1 VRLNPLSNFVENF
14 NPLLPMRNVLQFTF
28 GGILLRLISRIFLSV
43 MFVFFSFI
51 TNAQDRMVT
60 GKITDG
66 IDKVPIAGATVRVK
80 GTERGTTAT
89 ADGTYKI
96 NVSDKSILQFSF
108 IGFSA
113 QEIQV
118 GSKSVINVVMNE
130 DVKQV
135 EEVVVTALGISKEK
149 RTLTNAIQSVKG
161 ADLIKAREPN
171 PINSLAGKV
180 AGLTIGASAEL
191 LGRPNIVLRGN
202 TDVLFVVD
210 GVPINS
216 DTWNVSADDIETYS
230 VLKGANAA
238 ALYGFRGKNGA
249 ILITTKKGSKDKRGF
264 SVEFNSSTMVESGFN
279 AIPKVQDL
287 YGPGDHGDYSFV
299 DGRGNGLNDADYD
312 IWGPKFD
319 PSGNT
324 KIAQYDSPI
333 DPVTGKRIPTAWT
346 ARGANNLTRFL
357 RDGLLT
363 NNNLAIASS
372 NEKADIRFSMSHNY
386 QKGIVPNTQLNIV
399 NFSVNAGVNFSK
411 KLRLETNLNYNRQS
425 TPNIPDVQYGPN
437 SLIYNMTIWGGAD
450 WNVDDMRNYWQ
461 AGKEGTQQIY
471 AEYIRYNNPYFMAY
485 EWLRGHYKNDIYGY
499 ASLDYKINDNLSIM
513 GRTSVTTYDIFRSE
527 KFPYSATVYGRE
539 EAKGDYREDKRS
551 LFENNTDFLVK
562 YNQKFN
568 SDFDVKIWAGANIR
582 SFKYNSSYTL
592 TDYLNAPG
600 VYTFANSLR
609 PVKAFSYLADMEVQS
624 GYYSAD
630 FSYKNFLTLS
640 TTGRVDRLSTLPQGN
655 NTFFYPSFGLSTI
668 VSDFIKLPEAISL
681 LKFRAS
687 YANVK
692 DGLTRA
698 TIGTNPGGSYPLGY
712 GNEYNSSY
720 DGPNYANSVGYAIS
734 PTNNNNPGA
743 SYSDKINNPNLK
755 TNSSEQI
762 EIGADLNLFKNRFSA
777 DVTYFTSNDGPR
789 IFNRDL
795 SVTSGYTQAIVN
807 GIRTQKTGLEISLKG
822 SPIKTNLFTWDATLN
837 FSNFKEVL
845 QEVYNENNV
854 SIQTVASNYFVTDN
868 NRNQNINIGDRID
881 KVFVNTYQRTTDGQ
895 IINDAGGRPL
905 INGKG
910 TYVGNANPDY
920 VWGFINK
927 VSYKDWSLSFQF
939 DGRVGGIIED
949 YVRKKTFQG
958 GRHIETAEGALGA
971 ARDFDAQKIKS
982 YVGEGVKIMD
992 GSPTFDANTG
1002 TITNLSALKFAPNDI
1017 KTFEQD
1023 YISRYNGNAE
1033 GNLMSKT
1040 FSKLREVTLSY
1051 NVPTTILGKSFIK
1064 RASVSIVGRN
1074 LVYFMD
1080 SKYKDVDIDQ
1090 FTGLSAGTSLQTPT
1104 MKRYGI
1110 NLNITF

>member
-1 VRLNPLSNFVENF
+1 
-14 NPLLPMRNVLQFTF
+14 
-28 GGILLRLISRIFLSV
+28 
-43 MFVFFSFI
+43 MFIFFSFVG
-51 TNAQDRMVT
+51 NAQERIVT
-60 GKITDG
+60 GKITDKT
-66 IDKVPIAGATVRVK
+66 DNAPIAGATVRIK

-89 ADGTYKI
+89 AEGTFKI
-96 NVSDKSILQFSF
+96 SVSENSILQFSF
-108 IGFSA
+108 IGFSP

-118 GSKSVINVVMNE
+118 GSKSTINVVLSENVQE
-130 DVKQV
+130 LQ
-135 EEVVVTALGISKEK
+135 EVVTTALGISKE
-149 RTLTNAIQSVKG
+149 RRSLTNAIQTVKG
-161 ADLIKAREPN
+161 SDLVKAREPN
-171 PINSLAGKV
+171 SINSLAGKV

-191 LGRPNIVLRGN
+191 LGRPNVVLRGN
-202 TDVLFVVD
+202 TDVLYVVD

-216 DTWNVSADDIETYS
+216 DTWNISADDIETYS

-238 ALYGFRGKNGA
+238 ALYGFRGKGGA
-249 ILITTKKGSKDKRGF
+249 ILITTKKGTKDKRGF
-264 SVEFNSSTMVESGFN
+264 SVEFNSSTMIESGFN

-287 YGPGDHGDYSFV
+287 YGPGDHGQYGFV
-299 DGRGNGLNDADYD
+299 DGKGGGNNDGDYD

-333 DPVTGKRIPTAWT
+333 DPATGKRIPTPWV
-346 ARGANNLTRFL
+346 ARGTNNLQRFL
-357 RDGLLT
+357 RDGVLT
-363 NNNLAIASS
+363 NNNIAIASS

-461 AGKEGTQQIY
+461 AGKEGVQQIY
-471 AEYIRYNNPYFMAY
+471 AEYQRYNNPYFTAY

-499 ASLDYKINDNLSIM
+499 ASLDYKFNDNFSVM

-539 EAKGDYREDKRS
+539 EGKGDYREDKRS
-551 LFENNTDFLVK
+551 LFENNTDILFK

-568 SDFDVKIWAGANIR
+568 DAFDVKVWAGGNIR

-592 TDYLNAPG
+592 TDYLNTPG
-600 VYTFANSLR
+600 VYTFSNSLR

-630 FSYKNFLTLS
+630 LSYKGFVTFS
-640 TTGRVDRLSTLPQGN
+640 TTGRVDKLSTLPQGN

-668 VSDFIKLPEAISL
+668 VSDYVKLPEAISL
-681 LKFRAS
+681 IKFRAS

-692 DGLTRA
+692 DGLTRS
-698 TIGTNPGGSYPLGY
+698 TIGTNPGASYPISY
-712 GNEYNSSY
+712 GAQYASSY
-720 DGPNYANSVGYAIS
+720 DGPNYANSVGYGIFPS
-734 PTNNNNPGA
+734 YNINPGA
-743 SYSDKINNPNLK
+743 TYSDKINNPALK
-755 TNSSEQI
+755 PNTSEQI
-762 EIGADLNLFKNRFSA
+762 EIGGELSLLKNRFSA

-795 SVTSGYTQAIVN
+795 SETTGFTSAIVN
-807 GIRTQKTGLEISLKG
+807 GIKTQKSGLEVTLKG
-822 SPIKTNLFTWDATLN
+822 TPIKSKDLRWDVTLN
-837 FSNFKEVL
+837 YSNFKETL
-845 QEVYNENNV
+845 QEVYDENNV
-854 SIQTVASNYFVTDN
+854 KIVRLPADYFVSGN
-868 NRNQNINIGDRID
+868 NSRQFINVGERID
-881 KVFVNTYQRTTDGQ
+881 QVYVNTFQRTTDGQ

-905 INGKG
+905 VNGRG
-910 TYVGNANPDY
+910 TLVGFANPDY
-920 VWGFINK
+920 VWALINQ
-927 VSYKDWSLSFQF
+927 VSYKNFSLKFQF

-958 GRHIETAEGALGA
+958 GRHIETVEGALGA
-971 ARDFDAQKIKS
+971 ARDLDAQGIKS
-982 YVGEGVKIMD
+982 YVGEGVIISE
-992 GSPTFDANTG
+992 GSPTFDSQTG
-1002 TITNLSALKFAPNDI
+1002 VITNYDKLKFAPNNI

-1023 YISRYNGNAE
+1023 YISRYNGTAE

-1051 NVPTTILGKSFIK
+1051 NFPSDLLQKTFIK
-1064 RASVSIVGRN
+1064 QASVSLVGRN
-1074 LVYFMD
+1074 LFYFVD
-1080 SKYKDVDIDQ
+1080 NKYKDVDVDQ
-1090 FTGLSAGTSLQTPT
+1090 FTGLSASTDLQTPT
-1104 MKRYGI
+1104 MKRFGI
-1110 NLNITF
+1110 NLNLTF